1 MLLNT
6 RCLLYP
12 QYDVVRFFSTMR
24 ILCVR
29 KDPVEI
35 SPLSWLQLSDL
46 RVPHDEQLISPIQ
59 NYLGDTVQIPLHVL
73 VEGS

>member
-1 MLLNT
+1 
-6 RCLLYP
+6 
-12 QYDVVRFFSTMR
+12 MR